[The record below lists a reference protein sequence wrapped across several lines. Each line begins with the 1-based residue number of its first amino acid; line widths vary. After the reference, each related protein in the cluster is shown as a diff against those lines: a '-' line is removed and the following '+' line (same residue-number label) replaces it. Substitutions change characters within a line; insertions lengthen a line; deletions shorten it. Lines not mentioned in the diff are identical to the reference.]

1 MSVDKTDVA
10 TLTPDTGIAVPAT
23 MRAMV
28 LHAFGAADE
37 MKLEEVPAPNPRELA
52 AHDVL
57 IRVRACGV
65 CYHDIIN
72 RRGNLPRT
80 KVPSILG
87 HEIAGEVVA
96 VGTDVRSFSPG
107 DRVATVQ
114 RVHCNDCDICEAQ
127 RPTLCKD
134 GVFFGEEIAGGYA
147 EYTVSPAHGLAHIP
161 ASIPWAE
168 ASICACTIGTAIHV
182 AQRGRVASGEIVLIT
197 GASGGV
203 GLHAIQI
210 CKLAGA
216 RVIAVTSSPEKEGQL
231 LDAGADAVIPSPAL
245 DFSSTAREI
254 TDGHGVDVV
263 LEITGSLTFEESVRS
278 LGVGGRLVMVGNLET
293 DPVGFMP
300 GLMILKELEFIGS
313 FATTTAELT
322 EAFRLVES
330 GDIRPV
336 LAGTL
341 PLAEAPRAHDMLF
354 DRQVTGRLALEIDL
368 PCGRRQP
375 GS

>member
-1 MSVDKTDVA
+1 MSVDKRRVA
-10 TLTPDTGIAVPAT
+10 TLPKTAAESAAVPPT
-23 MRAMV
+23 MRAIV
-28 LHAFGAADE
+28 LHAFGDPEE
-37 MKLEEVPAPNPRELA
+37 MKLESVPAPDPARLGA
-52 AHDVL
+52 DDVL
-57 IRVRACGV
+57 IRTRACGV

-96 VGTDVRSFSPG
+96 VGSAVRAFSVG
-107 DRVATVQ
+107 DRVASVQ
-114 RVHCNDCDICEAQ
+114 RVHCNDCQICEAQ
-127 RPTLCKD
+127 RPTLCKE
-134 GVFFGEEIAGGYA
+134 GVFFGEEIPGGYA

-161 ASIPWAE
+161 ESIAWAE

-182 AQRGRVASGEIVLIT
+182 TRRGRVGPDDTVLIT

-216 RVIAVTSSPEKEGQL
+216 QVIAVTSSPGKERDL
-231 LDAGADAVIPSPAL
+231 REAGADTVIAAPAL
-245 DFSSTAREI
+245 DFCPTARRL
-254 TDGHGVDVV
+254 THGRGVDVV
-263 LEITGSLTFEESVRS
+263 LEITGALTFAESVRS

-293 DPVGFMP
+293 HPVEFMP

-313 FATTTAELT
+313 FATTTAELE

-330 GDIRPV
+330 GVIRPV

-341 PLAEAPRAHDMLF
+341 PLEEAPRAHRMLF
-354 DRQVTGRLALEIDL
+354 DRQVIGRLALEI
-368 PCGRRQP
+368 
-375 GS
+375 